1 MPIQPISFPMLSFEQ
16 ANPSLVG
23 AKYGQEMAQSGLK
36 FPLEQEARRL
46 ANAIAAVNAQYAEP
60 LKMEELEKAQLYNQ
74 YYGPDIESQ
83 MGLRSAQ
90 AGLAGAQAGLAGT
103 EAEKIRFLL
112 KNPAYMNPE
121 AAMISYALQQQAP
134 SGNAPQANA
143 SQTSAMPAIGTGIGM
158 PAIPPA
164 GQQMPAQQ
172 AAGQPAITNTNTQA
186 GAGPAWAPFNT
197 PNPMAN
203 AILNKQFAGPAYQA
217 RMTQGWDWVHTPVD
231 AQNYQIAQLAGAGID
246 PSSAVAQLSSGKK
259 VGEIL
264 KENGFD
270 PNNPPEP
277 DFLPT
282 RGNIEKLKQRQAA
295 LKELNIINDFV
306 QKGYGPYAQ
315 TVAGMSPLQIKDALL
330 GLNKEQ
336 QEDFLA
342 ARILSSE
349 SSFLRLT
356 VAQSPAGSNAV
367 DEIMKRSMLDVEPLR
382 PSVTSDV
389 WMGAQKKADKK
400 LTEAFERASEAYS
413 RVGDRG
419 RKEKTGK
426 QGAENSGT
434 GDPLGLR

>member
-1 MPIQPISFPMLSFEQ
+1 MLSFEQ
-16 ANPSLVG
+16 ANPALTG
-23 AKYGQEMAQSGLK
+23 AKFGQEYMQNAMK
-36 FPLEQEARRL
+36 FPLEQEAKRL
-46 ANAIAAVNAQYAEP
+46 ANAISAVNAQYAEP

-121 AAMISYALQQQAP
+121 AAMISYALQQQTP

-315 TVAGMSPLQIKDALL
+315 TIAGMSPLQIKDALL
-330 GLNKEQ
+330 GLNKGQ

-382 PSVTSDV
+382 ANVTSDV
-389 WMGAQKKADKK
+389 WIGAQKKADAK
-400 LTEAFERASEAYS
+400 LNEAFQKASEAYS

-426 QGAENSGT
+426 QGAESSGT
-434 GDPLGLR
+434 ADPLGLR